1 MRYKGKVYR
10 PPSEAYSL
18 IVQVTYG
25 CSHNS
30 CAFCDMY
37 DDKHFSMRPMQEI
50 REDFELARRVYHR
63 VERVFLADGDALMR
77 KTDELIEILGLIYGL
92 FPECERVTC
101 YASPTSL
108 QIKSEDDLR
117 LLRARGLRMVYM
129 GLESGCDAVL
139 TRMNKGHDAAAI
151 VAAGQK
157 ARRCGL
163 ALSVTAISGLGS
175 RELLREH
182 AIGTAQALSAMN
194 PEYVGLLTLMVEPG
208 TPLAKWVR
216 EGSFEVL
223 GPVDGAVSPAHRQSR
238 QRLPHEPRVELPDAQ
253 GDAQR
258 RPRGAACARTGGA
271 ARPRP
276 APRVH
281 ACAVSAER
289 KASMKRKKNK
299 SPQQLYQAARGNL
312 LLMLIFSA
320 VNVAF
325 AAFGVDIYFLF
336 SDYLAYMLALTGRV
350 FLEYTDEGLYLAVGL
365 ASAVLVLVP
374 YLLCWIFSKKRRGWM
389 IAALVLFAVDTGAL
403 VVDTLGSDD
412 VLYNLPDLL
421 FHIWVLVYLVLGVK
435 HAQQALAP
443 QPEETPATQPLV
455 ESTFYDASL
464 GGQPNTP
471 SLGAPQEEWKYRILV
486 TADWNGRHIEVRRSR
501 GLTELV
507 VDGRVYGRTEGI
519 IEREHTISARIDGH
533 DVATVFYP
541 TGRQTIEVDGE
552 VIAKKQRL
560 Y

>member
-1 MRYKGKVYR
+1 
-10 PPSEAYSL
+10 
-18 IVQVTYG
+18 
-25 CSHNS
+25 
-30 CAFCDMY
+30 
-37 DDKHFSMRPMQEI
+37 
-50 REDFELARRVYHR
+50 
-63 VERVFLADGDALMR
+63 
-77 KTDELIEILGLIYGL
+77 
-92 FPECERVTC
+92 
-101 YASPTSL
+101 
-108 QIKSEDDLR
+108 
-117 LLRARGLRMVYM
+117 
-129 GLESGCDAVL
+129 
-139 TRMNKGHDAAAI
+139 
-151 VAAGQK
+151 
-157 ARRCGL
+157 
-163 ALSVTAISGLGS
+163 
-175 RELLREH
+175 
-182 AIGTAQALSAMN
+182 
-194 PEYVGLLTLMVEPG
+194 
-208 TPLAKWVR
+208 
-216 EGSFEVL
+216 
-223 GPVDGAVSPAHRQSR
+223 
-238 QRLPHEPRVELPDAQ
+238 
-253 GDAQR
+253 
-258 RPRGAACARTGGA
+258 
-271 ARPRP
+271 
-276 APRVH
+276 
-281 ACAVSAER
+281 
-289 KASMKRKKNK
+289 MKRKKNK

-365 ASAVLVLVP
+365 AS
-374 YLLCWIFSKKRRGWM
+374 
-389 IAALVLFAVDTGAL
+389 AALVLFAVDTGAL

-507 VDGRVYGRTEGI
+507 VDGRVYGRKEGI
-519 IEREHTISARIDGH
+519 IERGYTISARIDGH

>member
-1 MRYKGKVYR
+1 
-10 PPSEAYSL
+10 
-18 IVQVTYG
+18 
-25 CSHNS
+25 
-30 CAFCDMY
+30 
-37 DDKHFSMRPMQEI
+37 
-50 REDFELARRVYHR
+50 
-63 VERVFLADGDALMR
+63 
-77 KTDELIEILGLIYGL
+77 
-92 FPECERVTC
+92 
-101 YASPTSL
+101 
-108 QIKSEDDLR
+108 
-117 LLRARGLRMVYM
+117 
-129 GLESGCDAVL
+129 
-139 TRMNKGHDAAAI
+139 
-151 VAAGQK
+151 
-157 ARRCGL
+157 
-163 ALSVTAISGLGS
+163 
-175 RELLREH
+175 
-182 AIGTAQALSAMN
+182 
-194 PEYVGLLTLMVEPG
+194 
-208 TPLAKWVR
+208 
-216 EGSFEVL
+216 
-223 GPVDGAVSPAHRQSR
+223 
-238 QRLPHEPRVELPDAQ
+238 
-253 GDAQR
+253 
-258 RPRGAACARTGGA
+258 
-271 ARPRP
+271 
-276 APRVH
+276 
-281 ACAVSAER
+281 
-289 KASMKRKKNK
+289 MKRKKNK

-365 ASAVLVLVP
+365 AFAVLVLVP

-435 HAQQALAP
+435 HAQQAL
-443 QPEETPATQPLV
+443 V
-455 ESTFYDASL
+455 EPTFYDASL
-464 GGQPNTP
+464 GGQPNIP

-507 VDGRVYGRTEGI
+507 VDGRVYGREEGV
-519 IEREHTISARIDGH
+519 IEREYTISARIDGH